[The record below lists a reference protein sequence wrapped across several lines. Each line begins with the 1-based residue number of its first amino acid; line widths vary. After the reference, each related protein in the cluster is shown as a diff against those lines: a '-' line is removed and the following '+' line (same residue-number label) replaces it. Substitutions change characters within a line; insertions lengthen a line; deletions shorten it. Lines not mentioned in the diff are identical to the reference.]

1 MSKRSDLAEIA
12 RLWRMAHEDEQRYAT
27 ALRRAAESMYY
38 EFACVALEH
47 LGAKD
52 SQIAYIVDDL
62 VGSFGVDTVAE
73 LCKNGIEAHLI
84 NIITGRVKDLM
95 ERERFPPIEHEEVP
109 DTQPPPETKIVR
121 ERPGVDDR
129 EPKRQRFTPR
139 SPPTETSEEEE
150 EEDVDYEEDEIS
162 DTEISDE

>member
-1 MSKRSDLAEIA
+1 MSKRSDLAGIA
-12 RLWRMAHEDEQRYAT
+12 RLWREAHEDERRYSK
-27 ALRRAAESMYY
+27 ALRDAAECMYY

-52 SQIAYIVDDL
+52 SQIADVVEDL
-62 VGSFGVDTVAE
+62 VGSFSMECVAE
-73 LCKNGIEAHLI
+73 LCKNGVEAYMMKVVAA
-84 NIITGRVKDLM
+84 RVKELM
-95 ERERFPPIEHEEVP
+95 ERERFPPIEPEEVP
-109 DTQPPPETKIVR
+109 DTQPPPGAKIVR
-121 ERPGVDDR
+121 ESPGLNDR